1 MASIQEDYLY
11 KYIATL
17 KEKLTLDGT
26 VSTCISSKGHC
37 ASYIAVRRAVRT
49 DILIMEAVASSQ
61 KDYLYKYIATPKE
74 KLAQYDTVST
84 FISNKIHCIS
94 YIPLRRAVRTD
105 ILIMERVV
113 SFQEG
118 YLYKYIA
125 RQKKPALDG
134 TQ

>member
-17 KEKLTLDGT
+17 KEELTLDGT

-49 DILIMEAVASSQ
+49 DILIMEAVAPFQ
-61 KDYLYKYIATPKE
+61 KDYLYKYIATLKE
-74 KLAQYDTVST
+74 KLAQYGTVST

-94 YIPLRRAVRTD
+94 YIPVRRAFRTD
-105 ILIMERVV
+105 ILIMEAVV
-113 SFQEG
+113 SFQKG
-118 YLYKYIA
+118 CLYKYIA
-125 RQKKPALDG
+125 RHNRRNLL
-134 TQ
+134 